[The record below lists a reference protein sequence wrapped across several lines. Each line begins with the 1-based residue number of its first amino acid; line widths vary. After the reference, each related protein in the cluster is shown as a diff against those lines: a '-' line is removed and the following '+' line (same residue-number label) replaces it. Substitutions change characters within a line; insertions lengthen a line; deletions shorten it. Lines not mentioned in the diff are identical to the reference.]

1 VTFSGTQAIDI
12 EKASTSVADM
22 MEELSQPQDSEVPV
36 TAVGEAAI
44 SVVSTVGEPFQ
55 PMEL

>member
-1 VTFSGTQAIDI
+1 MTFLGTQAIDI
-12 EKASTSVADM
+12 EKASTSAADM

-36 TAVGEAAI
+36 TAVGEAAT
-44 SVVSTVGEPFQ
+44 SAVSTVGEPFQ